1 MVHTAHWLI
10 SAWGTFNVHGYT
22 IDQRLNLPTRFIP
35 EHETFRSHQ
44 LGSIRHLWHH
54 PSKLPWTRQQQN
66 LLSRRD
72 NILSCIMH
80 FWSGQLFT
88 TRAHNK
94 RIAVCVTGEIKTST
108 HPCDVRTRNTVK
120 YRPANIAR
128 DTRAVVHNSSHSAIH
143 PHSHPLPAHV
153 SAHTPLLSVDTTR
166 DQLPTEVNDI
176 LCARETAESLQRS
189 CLRRLAKNG
198 TVLDAAG
205 EWWMTGWLASIH
217 LSVGL
222 S

>member
-1 MVHTAHWLI
+1 MKQTGNKVKQRRNQKVEKANSMMVHAAHWLMA
-10 SAWGTFNVHGYT
+10 AWGTFNVHGYT
-22 IDQRLNLPTRFIP
+22 IDQRLNLLTRFIP
-35 EHETFRSHQ
+35 EHHTFSSHQ
-44 LGSIRHLWHH
+44 LGSTRHLWHH

-94 RIAVCVTGEIKTST
+94 RIAVCVTGEIKNTT

-120 YRPANIAR
+120 FKAANIAT

-153 SAHTPLLSVDTTR
+153 SAQTSLPICC
-166 DQLPTEVNDI
+166 QLRWVTSCVLEKLPNPFNAPVWDK
-176 LCARETAESLQRS
+176 LQ
-189 CLRRLAKNG
+189 K
-198 TVLDAAG
+198 
-205 EWWMTGWLASIH
+205 TGRW
-217 LSVGL
+217 
-222 S
+222 